1 MSLSYNI
8 TDVLSIT
15 NANANINALPVENV
29 AADAYELAFFGV
41 ANFLS
46 GNYIQN
52 SDNVD
57 DIKSNLTVDESALNN
72 AHFFYVSEAT
82 SYPGGGRSTYGSAIS
97 TSGVI
102 FGGSAVTNV
111 ADSSNADIS
120 LEDVK
125 TFGTEF
131 MAMSSIS
138 AGSGE
143 SVVNSANEKLLV
155 GQSSVGDGLLQ
166 AVSAALFKKLG
177 KNAALLN
184 DTDLVADLNDKFHTA
199 LSNNM
204 SESTKPYGTS
214 KYFKRYLESGRYES
228 DNADVNTIIDY
239 NMNDTIIN
247 MVVSISGAVND
258 ADGGPDLQNN
268 TAAITQIFGNG
279 DNNEHLINDTGGYTI
294 KAFISL
300 RHDERF

>member
-15 NANANINALPVENV
+15 DVQANINALPVETVN
-29 AADAYELAFFGV
+29 ADAYELAFFGV

-52 SDNVD
+52 STNVN
-57 DIKSNLTVDESALNN
+57 DIKSNLTVDESALNK

-82 SYPGGGRSTYGSAIS
+82 SYPGGGRSAYGNDIS

-102 FGGSAVTNV
+102 FGGSAVENV
-111 ADSSNADIS
+111 QINNGSEVTLDS
-120 LEDVK
+120 VK

-131 MAMSSIS
+131 LAMSSIS

-143 SVVNSANEKLLV
+143 TVVNSQKKKLLEH
-155 GQSSVGDGLLQ
+155 QSSVGDGLLQ

-177 KNAALLN
+177 KNAALIN

-204 SESTKPYGTS
+204 SESNKPYGTS

-228 DNADVNTIIDY
+228 DGADVNTIIDY
-239 NMNDTIIN
+239 NMNDTIVN

-258 ADGGPDLQNN
+258 ADGGPDLQSDS
-268 TAAITQIFGNG
+268 AAITQIFGNG
-279 DNNEHLINDTGGYTI
+279 ANSEHLIADNGVYTI